1 MKLFF
6 TIFLLLIS
14 TLLYGQNWYT
24 IAGSNSKN
32 GLTSLTGPV
41 SISTP
46 YWSVTSPTNT
56 VWGNAVYT
64 FGDKF
69 VSSRGV
75 LSPYKMLVEMRS
87 LATGQLIWSKTVS
100 DIARL
105 YTVGFTE
112 DAVYAADYQG
122 ATTTLYALSVDSGN
136 VKWSIATSMFPVNTG
151 ICFAP
156 DGDPIIFGKR
166 LDRKTGVPKWSY
178 NYIIPVSPDGGFV
191 VYGNTYYHWTGSIV
205 TPKKLI
211 AVDINTGALKYMSA
225 ELPGDGDQENDLV
238 IGPDGTI
245 YIARDGGAL
254 YAFTDNGSGFTEK
267 WSKSPAVLPKSFG
280 PNNVIYCANVNTGTT
295 GGTLMR
301 INALTG
307 AVIDSMPGT
316 KAVYVTV
323 GADSTVYVNNG
334 EGATGKLIAFTPD
347 LQTIK
352 WQLDLASVTY
362 LGAPLGKEGVFV
374 AIGAGTQITAYKP
387 TLTRKPVADFRS
399 SGRDINISQ
408 QLNFYD
414 QSSYMPTSWSWTF
427 TGGNPSTSNLQ
438 NPTGI
443 SYSTPGVYE
452 VNLAVANSFG
462 SDTITK
468 TSYVVVTNTSGI
480 TQTGNEIPEKY
491 FLGQNY
497 PNPFNPVTRI
507 EFKVSSFKFVKLTV
521 FDILGKEVATLVNEN
536 LQPGTYQTNFDAGNL
551 KSGIYFY
558 KLSTSEF
565 SDVKKMILLK

>member
-6 TIFLLLIS
+6 TAFLLLIS

-24 IAGSNSKN
+24 ISGSNSKN
-32 GLTSLTGPV
+32 GLTKLTGPV
-41 SISTP
+41 SITTP
-46 YWSVTSPTNT
+46 FWNVTSPTNT

-75 LSPYKMLVEMRS
+75 LSPYKLLVEMRS
-87 LATGQLIWSKTVS
+87 LATGELIWSKTVS
-100 DIARL
+100 ETARL

-122 ATTTLYALSVDSGN
+122 TTTTLYALSVDSGN
-136 VKWSIATSMFPVNTG
+136 VKWSIPTNMFPGNTG
-151 ICFAP
+151 ICFTP

-166 LDRKTGVPKWSY
+166 LDRKTGIPKWTY
-178 NYIIPVSPDGGFV
+178 NYTIPVSPDGGFV
-191 VYGNTYYHWTGSIV
+191 IYGNTYYHWTGSIT

-211 AVDINTGALKYMSA
+211 AVDINTGALKYISA
-225 ELPGDGDQENDLV
+225 ELPGDGDQENDLIV
-238 IGPDGTI
+238 GPDGTI

-267 WSKSPAVLPKSFG
+267 WSKAPAVLPKSFG
-280 PNNVIYCANVNTGTT
+280 PDNVIYCANVNTGTT
-295 GGTLMR
+295 AGTLMR
-301 INALTG
+301 INGLTG
-307 AVIDSMPGT
+307 AVIDSLPGT

-352 WQLDLASVTY
+352 WQLNLSYVTY

-374 AIGAGTQITAYKP
+374 AIGAGSQITAYKP
-387 TLTRKPVADFRS
+387 TLARKPVADFRS
-399 SGRDINISQ
+399 SGRDINVNQ
-408 QLNFYD
+408 PLNFFD
-414 QSSYMPTSWSWTF
+414 QSSYSPTSWNWTF
-427 TGGNPSTSNLQ
+427 SGGNPSTSNVQ

-443 SYSTPGVYE
+443 TYSAPGTYE
-452 VNLAVANSFG
+452 VKLVATNSFG
-462 SDTITK
+462 SDTIAK

-480 TQTGNEIPEKY
+480 TQSGNEIPNEY
-491 FLGQNY
+491 SLEQNY
-497 PNPFNPVTRI
+497 PNPFNPITKIRFAI
-507 EFKVSSFKFVKLTV
+507 PNSGFTTLKI
-521 FDILGKEVATLVNEN
+521 FDILGKEVTTLINES
-536 LQPGTYQTNFDAGNL
+536 LKPGIYETKFDATIL
-551 KSGIYFY
+551 TSGIYFY
-558 KLSTSEF
+558 RLQTSNFTEI
-565 SDVKKMILLK
+565 KRMILIK